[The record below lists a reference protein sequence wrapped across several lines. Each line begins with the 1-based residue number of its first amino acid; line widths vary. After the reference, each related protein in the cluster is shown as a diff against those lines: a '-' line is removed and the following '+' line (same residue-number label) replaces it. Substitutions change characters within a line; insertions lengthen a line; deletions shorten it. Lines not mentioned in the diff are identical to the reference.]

1 MKKVMIICLASILTV
16 IGIVAIRLERERLPE
31 KRQRF
36 QTRQSIS
43 LKEIFEIYYAKDSLN
58 ESEFISLW
66 IDIASILELDPEKI
80 RPEDRFDTE
89 LAPVKGYMVE
99 DELADLE
106 EYFKIQCQR
115 RGIEICHQKIST
127 IDDFI
132 RILTPKN

>member
-1 MKKVMIICLASILTV
+1 MIICLASILTV
-16 IGIVAIRLERERLPE
+16 IGIVAIRLARERLPE

-36 QTRQSIS
+36 QTRQSTSI
-43 LKEIFEIYYAKDSLN
+43 KEIFETYYAKDSLN
-58 ESEFISLW
+58 ESEFISIW

-106 EYFKIQCQR
+106 EYFKIQCKR
-115 RGIEICHQKIST
+115 RGIEMGHQKFST

-132 RILTPKN
+132 RIITPKK